1 MFSAGLCKTYWC
13 WCSFASIFVA
23 FAEFCKMSLS
33 QGSAQFRF
41 LFLLFVRTFCSR
53 LFAKFVAF
61 SGLGILSLPFLLFV
75 RTFCSRLFAKFFDLR
90 SGLSVSLPLRSVG
103 TLSPSPRESCFC
115 KPRNNLEP
123 CTASLELCRRVW
135 HRRKSEQRIFG
146 LQSTQPNGTLILPS
160 SPKSTRRL
168 VTRLL
173 L

>member
-1 MFSAGLCKTYWC
+1 MLLSQCF
-13 WCSFASIFVA
+13 FASIVV
-23 FAEFCKMSLS
+23 FAGVCHISLP
-33 QGSAQFRF
+33 F
-41 LFLLFVRTFCSR
+41 LDLLFVR
-53 LFAKFVAF
+53 
-61 SGLGILSLPFLLFV
+61 FLC
-75 RTFCSRLFAKFFDLR
+75 RRLFAKFFDLR
-90 SGLSVSLPLRSVG
+90 SGLSVRLPLRSVG

-168 VTRLL
+168 VTRLFIIVRARGWYWVASCCCL
-173 L
+173 